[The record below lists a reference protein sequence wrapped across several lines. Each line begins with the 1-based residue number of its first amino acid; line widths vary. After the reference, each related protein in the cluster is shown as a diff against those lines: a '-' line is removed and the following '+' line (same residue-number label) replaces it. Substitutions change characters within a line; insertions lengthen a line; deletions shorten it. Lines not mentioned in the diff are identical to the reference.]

1 MSNENRGKRDDYPI
15 IIINKSAVKKLESG
29 CPFVYRSDIIRIP
42 QGISA
47 GVVGMTEPAG
57 KWVGMALYNPE
68 SVITL
73 RYMTHRRRVD
83 VAGLVTERF
92 KTAWEFRRDVLG
104 FQNESCRIVNGEAD
118 GIPGIVCD
126 RIGNGVTIQS
136 FSSSSDDLSPLITEA
151 VLKYIQPDVVVLKN
165 TSSSRGKENLPLY
178 SRMVHGTD
186 PLVNYSEGVIRYTV
200 NLMDDQKTGT
210 FLDQRFNH
218 IMMGNLARGKSLDLF
233 SYHGG
238 FGLSMAKNA
247 SSVISVDSSQ
257 SAVDKI
263 ISNARENNIEIE
275 AVRSDGF
282 DYLRDCVKNQQI
294 FSTVV
299 CDPPALARKRT
310 DIESALK
317 AYHDLAVNCM
327 KVTGSGGLILF
338 CSCSSV
344 VKKEMLLE
352 TISSA
357 SGVASKRVSLCGI
370 YAAPADHPSIP
381 FIPETNYLKCF
392 LLRVIV

>member
-1 MSNENRGKRDDYPI
+1 MSNDSRGKRDDYPI

-42 QGISA
+42 QGIPA
-47 GVVGMTEPAG
+47 GVTGMTEPTG
-57 KWVGMALYNPE
+57 KWIGLALYNPE

-73 RYMTHRRRVD
+73 RWLTHRRRVD
-83 VAGLVTERF
+83 LEGLVTERF

-104 FQNESCRIVNGEAD
+104 FAESSCRIVNGEAD

-126 RIGNGVTIQS
+126 RIGNGITIQS
-136 FSSSSDDLSPLITEA
+136 FSSSSDELSAVIALAAERLI
-151 VLKYIQPDVVVLKN
+151 KPDVIVLKN

-178 SRMVHGTD
+178 SRMIYGTN
-186 PLVNYSEGVIRYTV
+186 PLVTYIEGDIRYTV

-218 IMMGNLARGKSLDLF
+218 LMMGNLARGKALDLF
-233 SYHGG
+233 AYHGG
-238 FGLSMAKNA
+238 FGLAMAKNA
-247 SSVISVDSSQ
+247 TSVISIDSSQ
-257 SAVDKI
+257 AAVDKI
-263 ISNARENNIEIE
+263 VSNAKDNGIEIE

-282 DYLRDCVKNQQI
+282 DYLRECVKNRTTFQ
-294 FSTVV
+294 TVV

-310 DIESALK
+310 DIEAALR
-317 AYHDLAVNCM
+317 AYQDLAVNCM
-327 KVTGSGGLILF
+327 KITQAGGLILF

-352 TISSA
+352 TISVA
-357 SGVASKRVSLCGI
+357 SGLASKTVSLCGI